1 MKEILPSY
9 FSSEWSF
16 ASFRVPESRCIV
28 CFGQDTSSII
38 GISFSVRLVHE
49 RIIFLV
55 VCADGTYYKYSFD
68 ASKGGECK
76 QEATAKFLKS

>member
-16 ASFRVPESRCIV
+16 AQFHIPESRCVV
-28 CFGQDTSSII
+28 CFGTEKNTII
-38 GISFSVRLVHE
+38 
-49 RIIFLV
+49 V

-68 ASKGGECK
+68 GLKGGDGK
-76 QEATAKFLKS
+76 QETMARYLKS